1 MYALFEEV
9 AGLDLKAIQS
19 SLMVNKWTMAMQFSS
34 LMKSSLQIAA
44 EGAMQ
49 PKL

>member
-19 SLMVNKWTMAMQFSS
+19 SLMVNKWTMDMSILIQIRAC
-34 LMKSSLQIAA
+34 MKYKAIAV
-44 EGAMQ
+44 
-49 PKL
+49 